1 MKTDAFGALDTLE
14 FSVIER
20 TLQANEVL
28 LLCSDGLH
36 GPVDDA
42 AIGAALLEEASIER
56 AAHRLIDLAL
66 DRGGKDNVTVLLIQN
81 R

>member
-1 MKTDAFGALDTLE
+1 
-14 FSVIER
+14 
-20 TLQANEVL
+20 

-42 AIGAALLEEASIER
+42 AIGAALLEEASIEQ